1 MMKNLARAAF
11 TLVCLASP
19 AAAQDYSNA
28 PSRTA
33 SQHWDYT
40 TGGQPAPVGD
50 TYENYPPPPTQ
61 VIVSPGMTGSG
72 WGSNSSSGGYGGR
85 GYGNAGNGGAAS
97 VQQGGVGWGNVGQG
111 NIGAG
116 NIGAGNI
123 GVRQP

>member
-1 MMKNLARAAF
+1 MMKNFARAAF
-11 TLVCLASP
+11 TLACLTGP
-19 AAAQDYSNA
+19 AVAQDYSNA

-61 VIVSPGMTGSG
+61 VIVSPGMTGGG
-72 WGSNSSSGGYGGR
+72 WGSGSSNGSYGGGYG
-85 GYGNAGNGGAAS
+85 NTGNGGSAT

-111 NIGAG
+111 NIGAS